1 VPILALTAHAMAGDE
16 RKCREAGCSGYLTK
30 PIDPQRLLTAV
41 ADALAGA
48 STESAANP
56 AGRDRGDSNAA
67 PIVSKLPL
75 DDPDFREIVD
85 EFIARLDGKLSAL
98 RDAWSHRDVAQL
110 DEIAHWIKGAGGTA
124 GFDELTQ
131 PAAALEKSARQGLID
146 GIAPEIRR
154 LEELRQRMQ
163 ISVGVAEADTDT
175 TISGGIG

>member
-1 VPILALTAHAMAGDE
+1 
-16 RKCREAGCSGYLTK
+16 
-30 PIDPQRLLTAV
+30 
-41 ADALAGA
+41 
-48 STESAANP
+48 
-56 AGRDRGDSNAA
+56 
-67 PIVSKLPL
+67 
-75 DDPDFREIVD
+75 VD
-85 EFIARLDGKLSAL
+85 EFIARLDGRLSAL

-110 DEIAHWIKGAGGTA
+110 AEIAPWIKGAGGTA